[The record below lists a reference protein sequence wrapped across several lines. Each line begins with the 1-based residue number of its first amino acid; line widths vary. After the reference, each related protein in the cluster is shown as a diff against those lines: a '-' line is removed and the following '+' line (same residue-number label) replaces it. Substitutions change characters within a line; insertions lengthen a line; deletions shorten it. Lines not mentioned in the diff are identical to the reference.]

1 MDREASVA
9 LDPDPLAAREAR
21 EFVTTTVC
29 RWGLSRR
36 ADAVPLLNTAALL
49 TSELVTNVV
58 LHARTHLGLSVHM
71 TDEQLTVKVHDDD
84 PHPPVPRG
92 GRLDLLADIDALIER
107 AADDPASDERTPRA
121 AVGPAGAI
129 GAGRGLLLV
138 DSLADAWGVEE
149 DRTGKAVW
157 FRLSVA

>member
-21 EFVTTTVC
+21 EFVSTTVR
-29 RWGLSRR
+29 RWGWRCSNSRQ
-36 ADAVPLLNTAALL
+36 LLDTAQLL

-58 LHARTHLGLSVHM
+58 LHARTHLGLTLRM
-71 TDEQLTVKVHDDD
+71 TDEQLTVRVHDGD
-84 PHPPVPRG
+84 PRPPVARG

-107 AADDPASDERTPRA
+107 AADEPVDERHPRA

-138 DSLADAWGVEE
+138 DSLADEWGVEE
-149 DRTGKAVW
+149 NDTGKAVW